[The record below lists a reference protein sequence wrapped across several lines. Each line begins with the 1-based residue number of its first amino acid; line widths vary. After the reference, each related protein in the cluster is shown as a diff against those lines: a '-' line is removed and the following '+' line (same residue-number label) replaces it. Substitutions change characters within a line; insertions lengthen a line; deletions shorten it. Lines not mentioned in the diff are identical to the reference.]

1 MFRYTKQ
8 VLSGSLAVL
17 ELETI
22 VDGKYVNGV
31 DIVRCDESGQIVE
44 LPGGA
49 VPRRRWAR
57 PPFCGLRWDNRVR
70 VMLRPLH
77 AVETVHERMAAVLDS
92 LS

>member
-22 VDGKYVNGV
+22 VDGEYVNGV
-31 DIVRCDESGQIVE
+31 DIIRCDESGQIVE
-44 LPGGA
+44 L
-49 VPRRRWAR
+49 
-57 PPFCGLRWDNRVR
+57 R
-70 VMLRPLH
+70 VMLRPLQ